1 MPKTVTNLCNT
12 REPESLPTLLYEVSG
27 NQALLPSALSVTFLN
42 CTTSDISELHLGANR
57 GLPSPKMPL
66 YH

>member
-1 MPKTVTNLCNT
+1 
-12 REPESLPTLLYEVSG
+12 PESLPTLLYEVSG